1 MAGCC
6 IRGRSWPCAAVVA
19 VVVIVVAVGVG
30 VGIGIGIG
38 GKGLDGDVRMW
49 LCRGVVGLCS
59 GVVLC
64 AQLYGGLHGDL
75 GVLGEAV
82 AAVGGRRAVAAR
94 VSGGVGVCCLRLQ
107 MDHPV
112 STRAKGEKGR
122 ERERKKENDRA
133 FQ

>member
-6 IRGRSWPCAAVVA
+6 IGGRSWPCAAVVA
-19 VVVIVVAVGVG
+19 VVVVIVVVAVG

-38 GKGLDGDVRMW
+38 IGSKGLDGNVRMW

-82 AAVGGRRAVAAR
+82 AAVGGWRAVVAR
-94 VSGGVGVCCLRLQ
+94 VSGGVGVRCLRLQ

-112 STRAKGEKGR
+112 STRAKGER
-122 ERERKKENDRA
+122 ERENDRA